1 MWDWRFLGL
10 FAVVIVN
17 TYVVTLLVARSE
29 ENSMASGL
37 NRRSSRRMR
46 DRLVIAVFAFCI
58 AAPALVGALGVTEI
72 PEFTENR
79 TLKPFPKLASGADAF
94 LRDLDGYISDRFGF
108 RPLLITSVNYLK
120 LLMQVP
126 TNRVVVFGKDG
137 WLFAYVQKNSHDADV
152 ESYARAFVERAD
164 WIEHR
169 GAQFTIFV
177 VPRKEVIYQEYLP
190 RWMGPAAG
198 GASGIDMFRAALGAE
213 PIDVFYPKEAMLDDK
228 AMAKLFYRY
237 DMHWTPAGAFFGAKA
252 LLDHL
257 HERNHSVPVFAESD
271 YTLDVPGPE
280 CIRRKYDGGRLD
292 LLVLQG
298 APALSERCP
307 DVARKGGWTAKEAL
321 NSRSEWVYTKDDPSL
336 PTAVFY
342 SDSFGPGLRRIV
354 AEYFR
359 RSVFVHPF
367 AEGGIID
374 KFAPAA
380 VKEEKPDIVVYLRT
394 EWALYGQTDN
404 PPEVRNLASGV
415 TGEK

>member
-1 MWDWRFLGL
+1 
-10 FAVVIVN
+10 
-17 TYVVTLLVARSE
+17 
-29 ENSMASGL
+29 MASGL

-46 DRLVIAVFAFCI
+46 DHLVIAVFAFCI
-58 AAPALVGALGVTEI
+58 AAPALVGALGITEI

-79 TLKPFPKLASGADAF
+79 ALKPFPKLASGADAF
-94 LRDLDGYISDRFGF
+94 LRGLDGYISDRFGF

-126 TNRVVVFGKDG
+126 TNRFVVFGKDG
-137 WLFAYVQKNSHDADV
+137 WLFSLYLRQNFKVADV
-152 ESYARAFVERAD
+152 ESYARTFVERAD

-169 GAQFTIFV
+169 GAQFTVFV
-177 VPRKEVIYQEYLP
+177 VPRKEVLYREYLP
-190 RWMGPAAG
+190 DWMRLEGT
-198 GASGIDMFRAALGAE
+198 ASSTDVFRAALGAH

-237 DMHWTPAGAFFGAKA
+237 DTHWTPAGAFFGAKA
-252 LLDHL
+252 LIDHL

-280 CIRRKYDGGRLD
+280 CIKKPYDGGRLD
-292 LLVLQG
+292 LLVVQG

-307 DVARKGGWTAKEAL
+307 EVARKGGWTTKEAL

-342 SDSFGPGLRRIV
+342 SDSFGPGLRRIA

-359 RSVFVHPF
+359 RSVFVHAF
-367 AEGGIID
+367 ADGGLID

-380 VKEEKPDIVVYLRT
+380 MKEEKTDIVVYLRT
-394 EWALYGQTDN
+394 EAGLFGPAEN
-404 PPEVRNLASGV
+404 PPEVRNFVS
-415 TGEK
+415 GEK